1 VEAIMKITPP
11 LHVDHQLDQLAG
23 QFAHWRQTRTH
34 PYERIPH
41 ELWEHAVALAAA
53 LPPSR
58 VAKQVRVRLADL
70 KKQMAARHE
79 ATAALSP
86 LPLGFVEVPPAP
98 SWPQPPAVP
107 QIELSRA
114 DGTRLCIHCPASALP
129 LAAVVRAFVEG
140 RSCCN

>member
-1 VEAIMKITPP
+1 LEAIMKITTP

-23 QFAHWRQTRTH
+23 QFAHWCQTRTH
-34 PYERIPH
+34 PYERIPQ
-41 ELWEHAVALAAA
+41 ELWEHAVALASA

-98 SWPQPPAVP
+98 SWPQPTAAT
-107 QIELSRA
+107 QIELSRP
-114 DGTRLCIHCPASALP
+114 DGTRLCIHALESTLP
-129 LAAVVRAFVEG
+129 LAAVVRAFLEVH
-140 RSCCN
+140 